1 MAALI
6 KQDSG
11 TEAEL
16 EPGGRGELSVWVDGK
31 KVADK
36 TMRGFP
42 ADADL
47 LKNVNEALAAG

>member
-42 ADADL
+42 ADTEL
-47 LKNVNEALAAG
+47 LQAVNQALG